1 MRFFLIISSALFLA
15 YACNSSSKEA
25 KQNDLIAKD
34 SLPAGQAGIKPEID
48 TPATK
53 DCAVLYKNAKM
64 MDSIILIQN
73 DVNAEIAT
81 KSIRAFTDYAFYC
94 ESDSMSPIYLIK
106 TAQIAMA
113 VNNAN
118 QAKVVLERCI
128 SNYPK
133 FKNKPAAMFM
143 LAQLYD
149 EQHLL
154 NNEQEAKKIY
164 EALIYEYP
172 KSDWAANAKAAVKL
186 LGKSDE
192 QIVKEF
198 SKGK

>member
-1 MRFFLIISSALFLA
+1 MKALITLCSALLFLC
-15 YACNSSSKEA
+15 ACNSSSNEA

-34 SLPAGQAGIKPEID
+34 SVKALVD

-53 DCAVLYKNAKM
+53 DCATLYKSAKI
-64 MDSIILIQN
+64 MDSIILMQTE
-73 DVNAEIAT
+73 VNADIANR
-81 KSIRAFTDYAFYC
+81 SIRAFTDYAFYC
-94 ESDSMSPIYLIK
+94 ENDSMSPIYLIK

-113 VNNAN
+113 INNAN
-118 QAKVVLERCI
+118 QAKVVLDRCI

-143 LAQLYD
+143 LGQLYD
-149 EQHLL
+149 EQHML
-154 NNEQEAKKIY
+154 NNEEEAKKIY

-172 KSDWAANAKAAVKL
+172 KSDWAINAKAAIKL
-186 LGKSDE
+186 LGKTDE

-198 SKGK
+198 TKGK

>member
-1 MRFFLIISSALFLA
+1 MKALITICSALLFLC
-15 YACNSSSKEA
+15 ACNSSSTDA

-34 SLPAGQAGIKPEID
+34 SVKAVVD

-53 DCAVLYKNAKM
+53 DCAVLYKSAQV
-64 MDSIILIQN
+64 MDSIILMQTE
-73 DVNAEIAT
+73 VNADIANR
-81 KSIRAFTDYAFYC
+81 SIRAFTDYAFYC

-113 VNNAN
+113 INNAN
-118 QAKVVLERCI
+118 QAKVVLDRCI

-143 LAQLYD
+143 LGQLYD
-149 EQHLL
+149 EQHML
-154 NNEQEAKKIY
+154 NNEEEAKKLY

-172 KSDWAANAKAAVKL
+172 KSDWATNAKAAIKL
-186 LGKSDE
+186 LGKTDE